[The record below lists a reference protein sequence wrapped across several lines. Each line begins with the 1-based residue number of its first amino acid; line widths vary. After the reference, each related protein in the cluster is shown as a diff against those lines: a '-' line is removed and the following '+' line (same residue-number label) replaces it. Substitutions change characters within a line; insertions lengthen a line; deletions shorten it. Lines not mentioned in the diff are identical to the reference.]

1 MREKNHRYKSEYKEH
16 NYTFWGILIL
26 VCLIIA
32 VIIFFRH
39 QMNKSNSN
47 ENATQTTLSNNTKA
61 ENFEQEP
68 IIYTA
73 EEIINKLKEK
83 GFSIGRVVVYNEE
96 TDLNNLLGRPN
107 QYITKINFEDTR
119 IEGNESLDE
128 DTMLGGTIETFNNN
142 TDMEN
147 RKEYC
152 EALSSQFSASN
163 QYIYGNNYALLRID
177 NELTPS
183 QAKEYEEAFNE
194 IIDGN

>member
-1 MREKNHRYKSEYKEH
+1 MSERNYRYKSEYKEH

-32 VIIFFRH
+32 FVIFFRY
-39 QMNKSNSN
+39 QMTKNNSS
-47 ENATQTTLSNNTKA
+47 ENVSQTTVNNDVKN
-61 ENFEQEP
+61 EISEQEP
-68 IIYTA
+68 VVYTA

-83 GFSIGRVVVYNEE
+83 GFNIGRVVVYNEE
-96 TDLNNLLGRPN
+96 TDLNELLGRPN

-119 IEGNESLDE
+119 IEDNVYLDE

-142 TDMEN
+142 TDMKN
-147 RKEYC
+147 RQQYC
-152 EALSSQFSASN
+152 EAISSRFSISN
-163 QYIYGNNYALLRID
+163 QYICGNDYALLRID

-183 QAKEYEEAFNE
+183 QAKEYEEAFNK